1 MKKFRTGTLIVLFL
15 IAGLLFYAYL
25 SSKDGTDSEVTKE
38 ASEISK
44 LFAKDLAAEYPE
56 TPREVVKLY
65 SRITVCF
72 YDEERTDEEI
82 EKLADMSLMLFDEEL
97 LEKNPRDEY
106 LSNLKAVI
114 ADYNKSER
122 IITDYTV
129 QSSNMI
135 DKYTVDGEDY
145 AKIRVMYSMRD
156 FKMLEEDE
164 GGFLQGC
171 GTSKRKNRV
180 YSYYTTYED
189 FLLRKDDGGQWKI
202 LVWQVPEMEG
212 MDEGDE

>member
-1 MKKFRTGTLIVLFL
+1 MKKLRTGTIIVLFL
-15 IAGLLFYAYL
+15 VVGLLFYAYL
-25 SSKDGTDSEVTKE
+25 SSKDGTDSDVTKE

-44 LFAKDLAAEYPE
+44 LFAKDLATEYPE

-106 LSNLKAVI
+106 LSNLKAVV
-114 ADYNKSER
+114 ADYNSEER
-122 IITDYTV
+122 VITDYTV

-156 FKMLEEDE
+156 FKLLDNNST
-164 GGFLQGC
+164 GFLNGC
-171 GTSKRKNRV
+171 GTGARKNKEYR
-180 YSYYTTYED
+180 YYTTYED
-189 FLLRKDDGGQWKI
+189 FLLRKDDNGQWKI

>member
-1 MKKFRTGTLIVLFL
+1 MKKARNGLLIILFL
-15 IAGLLFYAYL
+15 VAGLLFYSYL
-25 SSKDGTDSEVTKE
+25 SGKDGTDQEVVKE

-44 LFAKDLAAEYPE
+44 ILAKDLTEEYPD

-72 YDEERTDEEI
+72 YEKERTDEDV
-82 EKLADMSLMLFDEEL
+82 EKLADMSLMLFDKEL
-97 LEKNPRDEY
+97 LEKNPRNEY
-106 LSNLKAVI
+106 IVNLKAVI
-114 ADYNKSER
+114 DEYASTEK

-135 DKYTVDGEDY
+135 ERYTVDGEDY
-145 AKIRVMYSMRD
+145 AKVRVMYSMRD
-156 FKMLEEDE
+156 FKVLENDDV
-164 GGFLQGC
+164 GFLSGC
-171 GTSKRKNRV
+171 GTGARKNKEYR
-180 YSYYTTYED
+180 YYTTYED
-189 FLLRKDDGGQWKI
+189 FLLRKDEDGKWKI